1 MKTASFTRQS
11 FKPKWDASTSKIKGP
26 STLAQSNIKKKF
38 PKCDIKLAI
47 AAKSFGLMV
56 RPIED
61 LDLIHSML
69 SSPEKKQVTLNNDNM
84 IDNRVSFL
92 ANA

>member
-1 MKTASFTRQS
+1 
-11 FKPKWDASTSKIKGP
+11 
-26 STLAQSNIKKKF
+26 
-38 PKCDIKLAI
+38 
-47 AAKSFGLMV
+47 MV

-92 ANA
+92 ANTQEPTQLATPVKRSSFVENSENPIDGLVREIGSA